1 MVVDGVTQ
9 VSSNELG
16 PVVSLIAK
24 HDNAVITFSGSAST
38 FNAIVAQAD
47 DGVSAS
53 VDIDATS
60 GVVYLDGDTDETL
73 DTASRIDLS
82 SGRTLKAETLLT
94 LAADTGVIVGAG
106 ATTLKANSGIIFL
119 SGYNVSVSGSNPLVI
134 NANSYADDGGTLT
147 IAAARTV
154 SSNNNHIT
162 ISSWDIDFQ
171 GSLSAETEGILVL
184 PAFPSQTVGIG
195 DTSKN
200 LHLHD
205 AELGRMTSRAGLTI
219 GSNKIGDV
227 YVDGV
232 TDANSVHLGTTTLIA
247 NKPGRSVT
255 FETGAS
261 SFNKGIIIQAGA
273 GIIFAESLSSK
284 ASADVMSAGTG
295 TLTIAT
301 AKSLSTT
308 NQFLTITANDIDMQ
322 GTGTLDSGPAAS
334 ITLHCTTNERI
345 VGLGSGSGQLSID
358 TSEVLRITSGGM
370 TIGNP
375 TCSRQF
381 VQNVDFSA
389 VDGIVTLITEAED
402 TQVSFLDI
410 ASTFTSLNVQ
420 ADNGVIVS
428 VDLTSTAGE
437 LYLDADLEDSSS
449 SDGSNSI
456 WFSGARNILA
466 KEIMTLEEPIS

>member
-1 MVVDGVTQ
+1 
-9 VSSNELG
+9 
-16 PVVSLIAK
+16 
-24 HDNAVITFSGSAST
+24 
-38 FNAIVAQAD
+38 
-47 DGVSAS
+47 
-53 VDIDATS
+53 
-60 GVVYLDGDTDETL
+60 
-73 DTASRIDLS
+73 
-82 SGRTLKAETLLT
+82 
-94 LAADTGVIVGAG
+94 
-106 ATTLKANSGIIFL
+106 
-119 SGYNVSVSGSNPLVI
+119 
-134 NANSYADDGGTLT
+134 
-147 IAAARTV
+147 
-154 SSNNNHIT
+154 
-162 ISSWDIDFQ
+162 
-171 GSLSAETEGILVL
+171 
-184 PAFPSQTVGIG
+184 
-195 DTSKN
+195 
-200 LHLHD
+200 
-205 AELGRMTSRAGLTI
+205 
-219 GSNKIGDV
+219 
-227 YVDGV
+227 
-232 TDANSVHLGTTTLIA
+232 
-247 NKPGRSVT
+247 
-255 FETGAS
+255 
-261 SFNKGIIIQAGA
+261 
-273 GIIFAESLSSK
+273 
-284 ASADVMSAGTG
+284 
-295 TLTIAT
+295 
-301 AKSLSTT
+301 
-308 NQFLTITANDIDMQ
+308 MQ